1 MFSSIQSSGRSARSD
16 SSPAG
21 QRRRGFLSACAILAA
36 SAAIIGGLAGFAAQP
51 GSKPAAPPAPPL
63 KKSYTIGLVAK
74 STTNPVFIAAKTG
87 ADDAA
92 KALGEKLGVKITVE
106 WRTPTNE
113 DAQKQAENI
122 TALVASGAD
131 GIAVSATDAK
141 LLKTAID
148 AATDKGVPV
157 VTFDSDVPGSKRFAY
172 YGTDDYAC
180 GQQLAGELAKAMGNK
195 GVVAILAGN
204 QTAPNLQARV
214 KGVKDALAKIEGMK
228 VLDTY
233 YHPET
238 AQDAVAK
245 VESVQAA
252 NPQITGWAMVGGWPL
267 FTEKAL
273 DKVKGKA
280 KVVAVDALP
289 AQLAYVKSG
298 EVEVLLGQKVYEWGW
313 ESVTLLMNKL
323 TKNESPKEPIIK
335 ADLVPVTKSNADEY
349 GKNWDKWLGKKG
361 K

>member
-1 MFSSIQSSGRSARSD
+1 MTMRFERAEERSAS
-16 SSPAG
+16 
-21 QRRRGFLSACAILAA
+21 RRGFLSRVLAA
-36 SAAIIGGLAGFAAQP
+36 GLIVASGVALACSGGAT
-51 GSKPAAPPAPPL
+51 APP
-63 KKSYTIGLVAK
+63 KKSYVIGLVAK

-92 KALGEKLGVKITVE
+92 KALGQKLGVKITVE

-131 GIAVSATDAK
+131 GIAVSASDAK
-141 LLKTAID
+141 LLQSAID
-148 AATDKGVPV
+148 AAVAKGVPV

-204 QTAPNLQARV
+204 QNAPNLQSRV
-214 KGVKDALAKIEGMK
+214 RGVRDAIGKIPGMSII
-228 VLDTY
+228 DTY

-238 AQDAVAK
+238 PQDAVAK
-245 VESVQAA
+245 VESMQAA

-273 DKVKGKA
+273 DKVAGKA
-280 KVVAVDALP
+280 KVVAVDALEE
-289 AQLAYVKSG
+289 QLAYVKSG
-298 EVEVLLGQKVYEWGW
+298 QVEVLLGQKVYEWGY
-313 ESVTLLMNKL
+313 ESVTLLIDKLVNNK
-323 TKNESPKEPIIK
+323 TPKDPIIK
-335 ADLVPVTKSNADEY
+335 AELVPVTASNAEEY
-349 GKNWDKWLGKKG
+349 GKNWKKWLGKN
-361 K
+361 